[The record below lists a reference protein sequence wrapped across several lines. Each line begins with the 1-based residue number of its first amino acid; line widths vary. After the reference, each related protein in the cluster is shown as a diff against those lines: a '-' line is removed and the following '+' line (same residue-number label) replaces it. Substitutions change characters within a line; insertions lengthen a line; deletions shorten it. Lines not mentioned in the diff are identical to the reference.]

1 MEKFFYSKPVRKD
14 MYLDTKKT
22 TENYKSL
29 TKPFK
34 RFGKDMKLGDS
45 AHLNPDIYNH
55 NVENDIKLGMKH
67 YLETNNKNNKNMVQ
81 GVEEDIRI
89 FNEMHNKKL
98 I

>member
-1 MEKFFYSKPVRKD
+1 MNKFFYSKPVRKD

-45 AHLNPDIYNH
+45 SHLTPDIYNH
-55 NVENDIKLGMKH
+55 NVENDIKLGMKY
-67 YLETNNKNNKNMVQ
+67 YLETNNKKNTNMIQ
-81 GVEEDIRI
+81 GVEEDIKI
-89 FNEMHNKKL
+89 FNEIHNKKL